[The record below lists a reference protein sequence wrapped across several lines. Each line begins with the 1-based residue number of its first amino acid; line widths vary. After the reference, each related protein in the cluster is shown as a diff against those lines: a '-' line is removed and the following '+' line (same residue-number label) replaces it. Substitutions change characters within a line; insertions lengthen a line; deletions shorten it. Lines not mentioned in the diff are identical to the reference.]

1 MMSGSDRKPISTA
14 APASDARRGRIEV
27 RGVSKSYGV
36 GPYARQVVKNCS
48 FAIEPGKLNV
58 IIGPSGCGKTTLLKL
73 IAGFERA
80 DEGTIL
86 MDGNPVRAPGPDRLV
101 VFQETALFS
110 WMTAY
115 QNIVFG
121 PQARGEFNERT
132 QAAADSLLERIGLTD
147 FRDKFPSQLSGGMQ
161 RRVELARAMINNP
174 VVMLLD
180 EPFRG
185 LDAMT
190 KVLMQEYFVQLYEDN
205 PRTVLF
211 ITTDIDEAILLAD
224 RLFIL
229 SNLPMSLRAEIA
241 VDLPRPR
248 KLAQVFEND
257 RANDIKLAA
266 LRILHE
272 EAMKSFQQGSKAA
285 ADFLDAYT
293 KRVT

>member
-1 MMSGSDRKPISTA
+1 MITSATQT
-14 APASDARRGRIEV
+14 PAVAHAIDSRRGRIEV

-36 GPYARQVVKNCS
+36 GPFARQVIKDCS
-48 FAIEPGKLNV
+48 FAIELGKLNV

-73 IAGFERA
+73 MAGFERA
-80 DEGTIL
+80 DDGIVL
-86 MDGNPVRAPGPDRLV
+86 MDGSPIRSPGPDRLV

-110 WMTAY
+110 WMTTY
-115 QNIVFG
+115 ENIVFG
-121 PQARGEFNERT
+121 PRARGEYNAQTR
-132 QAAADSLLERIGLTD
+132 ALADSLLEHVGLMD

-190 KVLMQEYFVQLYEDN
+190 KGLMQEYFVQLYEDN
-205 PRTVLF
+205 PRTVIF

-229 SNLPMSLRAEIA
+229 SNLPAGVRAEVA

-248 KLAQVFEND
+248 KPKQIFEDD
-257 RANDIKLAA
+257 RANDIKLTA

-285 ADFLDAYT
+285 ADFLDAYI
-293 KRVT
+293 KRVS